1 LGDNFV
7 MNVEQVFARISQEL
21 RTPLARKILAIP
33 PGAAFSEEKLTE
45 VIAEDA
51 VFGVRTVFLA
61 GLVNPVP
68 VQFPAVSSAVTALGF
83 DIVKSLALWLP
94 LYTFDA
100 VGPEETADQHVRLR
114 DLWEHSLVCG
124 ILAGRMV
131 AAEDSNPTAKAFVAG
146 LLHDAGRV
154 LCYRLF
160 KDEFHEA
167 LKLAAAKGVSL
178 AQAEHS
184 VFGADHAEIGHFWA
198 RQVILPRWAT
208 YAIRY
213 HHTRLTS
220 LPGNIE
226 PLLKKTLA
234 VIRIADHFGADSF
247 GSEVGFEALEN
258 RLPLGEEWAALTQR
272 DKNCRRL
279 MKQLQEEVAGVREM
293 FGFDESTPDRSV
305 KGLLSAGGRPRG
317 RVIPFP
323 QRARPKDAGGAAPA
337 KKLTIL
343 IVEDH
348 GSLLEVLGLYF
359 MRAGYHVRTAC
370 DGETALDILGREE
383 VHLLVLDLKLPLL
396 DGFGLLRRMQDA
408 TLLYRPYVIVISAP
422 GGDGDKSRVF
432 ELGADAYVPKPF
444 HLSCL
449 LEKIKT
455 VEQQLAN

>member
-1 LGDNFV
+1 MGDNSV
-7 MNVEQVFARISQEL
+7 MNIEQVFARISQQL
-21 RTPLARKILAIP
+21 QTPLVQKILAITQ
-33 PGAAFSEEKLTE
+33 ASQLREEKLAD

-51 VFGVRTVFLA
+51 VLGVRTVFLA

-68 VQFPAVSSAVTALGF
+68 VQFPTVPNAVGALGF
-83 DIVKSLALWLP
+83 DIVKALALWMP

-100 VGPEETADQHVRLR
+100 VGPEETADQGVRLR
-114 DLWEHSLVCG
+114 DLWEHSLVG
-124 ILAGRMV
+124 GLLAGRMV
-131 AAEDSNPTAKAFVAG
+131 GAEDSAPVAEAFVAG

-167 LKLAAAKGVSL
+167 LQLAAAKSISL
-178 AQAEHS
+178 MQAERTI
-184 VFGADHAEIGHFWA
+184 FGADHTEIGDFWA
-198 RQVILPRWAT
+198 RQVSLPRMVN

-213 HHTRLTS
+213 HHSRMAS
-220 LPGNIE
+220 LPGNTE
-226 PLLKKTLA
+226 SLLKKTLA
-234 VIRIADHFGADSF
+234 VIRIADYFGADSF
-247 GSEVGFEALEN
+247 GAEMGFEALEN
-258 RLPLGEEWAALTQR
+258 RYPLSEEWAALTQR

-279 MKQLQEEVAGVREM
+279 VKQLQQEVAGVREM

-305 KGLLSAGGRPRG
+305 SGLIRAGGRPRG
-317 RVIPFP
+317 RVLQFP
-323 QRARPKDAGGAAPA
+323 ARGRSKEFGRDARA

-396 DGFGLLRRMQDA
+396 DGFGLLKRMQDR
-408 TLLYRPYVIVISAP
+408 TLMHRPYVIVISAP
-422 GGDGDKSRVF
+422 GADGDKNRVF

-449 LEKIKT
+449 LDKIKT